1 MALAALSGDA
11 QRIIFCQLC
20 NTLDPRVAVT
30 FSSASSELQEL
41 TQAERQQLRA
51 DYEAAAA
58 LGRKAGMR
66 SCKELREAKEL
77 QWATVINICAAE
89 LATLGKLGSVL
100 PALERLTISEFGAGP
115 DGVLRLAE
123 KLGACAFPAVVMLT
137 IDSTRVGD
145 AGASML
151 AAALGR
157 GALPRLKVLDLRG
170 TDIGDA
176 GLVALAPALQ
186 QLPALTHL
194 IFACNPFGDE
204 GLAAL
209 VTPPPPAGAPPP
221 PTGGLKKLKALNLNC
236 TRTTDAGCATLA
248 AALKNGALPA
258 LDKLAMHS
266 IPACASAESAVF
278 AARPGLLGSSRAT
291 T

>member
-100 PALERLTISEFGAGP
+100 PALERLYISEFGAGP

-123 KLGACAFPAVVMLT
+123 KLGAGALPAVVMLT

-157 GALPRLKVLDLRG
+157 GALPRLKFLAL
-170 TDIGDA
+170 TDAAIGDA
-176 GLVALAPALQ
+176 GLVALAPALRRR
-186 QLPALTHL
+186 PALETL
-194 IFACNPFGDE
+194 ILMDNPFGDE
-204 GLAAL
+204 GIAAL
-209 VTPPPPAGAPPP
+209 VAPPLPAGAPPP
-221 PTGGLKKLKALNLNC
+221 PKGGLAKLKTLWLS
-236 TRTTDAGCATLA
+236 RTQVTDVGCATLVAALNSGTLPAIELVSVEGVPASA
-248 AALKNGALPA
+248 AAKVAVREALAEA
-258 LDKLAMHS
+258 LANRS
-266 IPACASAESAVF
+266 E
-278 AARPGLLGSSRAT
+278 
-291 T
+291 